1 MKKKILAI
9 VLAGAMLLGMAACGN
24 DATADAPADNAAT
37 SAGDEAQAPVDDGKV
52 YKITVT
58 QHDPEASSTGEFL
71 NNWAAE
77 VEEKSGGRID
87 VEVYHGG
94 TIAGPKDSIDAVL
107 NGAVDIAWGLQSFY
121 AGQFPVTE
129 VFMLPM
135 IDITQATVGSEAI
148 WNFYNTTDYMDAEY
162 SAYHVLFLHTNCQSP
177 ISLADKKVEAVSDM
191 KGLALRG
198 NSGPP
203 VSFITGFGGSAEACA
218 INDLYSNL
226 DKGVYDG
233 CITDWH
239 AIESFKLYETIS
251 YFLDENV
258 GVSTYFML
266 MNPDKYAAL
275 PADLQQIL
283 DEVSADAGKYTVTWD
298 ECEARVKAM
307 DGVAEKL
314 YTLSDAERANLQAV
328 ADKVAQDWIANT
340 TDGQA
345 IYDAAMQCIADANAA
360 E

>member
-1 MKKKILAI
+1 MKKRVVSVLICSVMVAALA
-9 VLAGAMLLGMAACGN
+9 AGCGGN
-24 DATADAPADNAAT
+24 DTPASSGSASNEGGAVAA
-37 SAGDEAQAPVDDGKV
+37 DDGKV

-58 QHDPEASSTGEFL
+58 QHDPEKSSTGEFL

-94 TIAGPKDSIDAVL
+94 TVAGPKDSLDAVL
-107 NGAVDIAWGLQSFY
+107 NGTVDIAWGLQSFY

-129 VFMLPM
+129 VFMLPC
-135 IDITQATVGSEAI
+135 IDIEQATVGSEAI
-148 WNFYNTTDYMDAEY
+148 WNFYNSTDYMDAEY

-177 ISLADKKVEAVSDM
+177 ISTVSKKIEAVSDM

-198 NSGPP
+198 NAGPP
-203 VSFITGFGGSAEACA
+203 VSFITNFGGSAEACS

-258 GVSTYFML
+258 GVSAYFML
-266 MNPDKYAAL
+266 MNPSSYEKL

-283 DEVSADAGKYTVTWD
+283 DEVSADAGKYTTTWD

-314 YTLSDAERANLQAV
+314 YKLSDDERANLEAV
-328 ADKVAQDWIANT
+328 AKKTAQDWIASTEN
-340 TDGQA
+340 GQA
-345 IYDAAMQCIADANAA
+345 IYDKAMQCIADANAA
-360 E
+360 K

>member
-1 MKKKILAI
+1 MKKRVVSVLICAAMVAALA
-9 VLAGAMLLGMAACGN
+9 AGCGSDPAPTGGSGEAAGG
-24 DATADAPADNAAT
+24 DTAKPD
-37 SAGDEAQAPVDDGKV
+37 KV
-52 YKITVT
+52 YTLQVT

-77 VEEKSGGRID
+77 VEEKSGGAID
-87 VEVYHGG
+87 IIVHHGG
-94 TIAGPKDSIDAVL
+94 SIAGPKDSIDAVL
-107 NGAVDIAWGLQSFY
+107 NGTVDIAWGLQSFY

-129 VFMLPM
+129 VFMLPC

-148 WNFYNTTDYMDAEY
+148 WNFYNNYDYMDAEY
-162 SAYHVLFLHTNCQSP
+162 ANYHVLFLHTNCQSP
-177 ISLADKKVEAVSDM
+177 ISTVDKKIEAVSDL
-191 KGLALRG
+191 KGMALRG

-203 VSFITGFGGSAEACA
+203 VTFIGQLGASAEACA

-239 AIESFKLYETIS
+239 AIESFKLYETVN
-251 YFLDENV
+251 YFLDENI

-266 MNPDKYAAL
+266 MNPNSYANL
-275 PADLQQIL
+275 PADPQKIL
-283 DEVSADAGKYTVTWD
+283 DEVSADAGKYTDTWD

-314 YTLSDAERANLQAV
+314 YKLSDAERANLEAAAQATKD
-328 ADKVAQDWIANT
+328 AWIAAT
-340 TDGQA
+340 PDGQA
-345 IYDAAMQCIADANAA
+345 IYEAAMAEIEAANK
-360 E
+360 

>member
-1 MKKKILAI
+1 MKKKVVS
-9 VLAGAMLLGMAACGN
+9 VLICAAMLAALGAGCGSK
-24 DATADAPADNAAT
+24 DAGSDAPAGSTTGNEQQT
-37 SAGDEAQAPVDDGKV
+37 TNDGKV

-58 QHDPEASSTGEFL
+58 QHDPEASATGQFL

-87 VEVYHGG
+87 VEIYHGG
-94 TIAGPKDSIDAVL
+94 SVAGPKDSLDAVL

-129 VFMLPM
+129 VFMLPC
-135 IDITQATVGSEAI
+135 IDIEKATVGSEAI
-148 WNFYNTTDYMDAEY
+148 WNFYNTTDYMKDEY

-177 ISLADKKVEAVSDM
+177 ISTTSKKIEKVSDLKGM
-191 KGLALRG
+191 KLRG

-203 VSFITGFGGSAEACA
+203 VTFIGELGASAESCP

-239 AIESFKLYETIS
+239 AVKSFKLYETVN

-266 MNPDKYAAL
+266 MNPNSYAAL
-275 PADLQQIL
+275 PEDLQKIL
-283 DEVSADAGKYTVTWD
+283 DEVSADAGKYTVAWD
-298 ECEARVKAM
+298 EVENEVKAM

-314 YTLSDAERANLQAV
+314 YNLSDEERANFEAA
-328 ADKVAQDWIANT
+328 ADATVQKWIAATEN
-340 TDGQA
+340 GQE
-345 IYDAAMQCIADANAA
+345 IYDAAMKCIEEANK
-360 E
+360 

>member
-1 MKKKILAI
+1 MKKKIVSILVCA
-9 VLAGAMLLGMAACGN
+9 AMLVALAAGCG
-24 DATADAPADNAAT
+24 DKPADAPAS
-37 SAGDEAQAPVDDGKV
+37 SAPAPSGSAEAEAPVDDTV

-77 VEEKSGGRID
+77 VEEASGGRID

-162 SAYHVLFLHTNCQSP
+162 AAYHVLFLHTNCQSP
-177 ISLADKKVEAVSDM
+177 ISTTDKQIAAVSDM
-191 KGLALRG
+191 KGMALRG

-203 VSFITGFGGSAEACA
+203 VSFINGFGGSAEACP

-239 AIESFKLYETIS
+239 AIESFKLYETVNH
-251 YFLDENV
+251 FLDENV

-266 MNPDKYAAL
+266 MNPDSYAKL

-314 YTLSDAERANLQAV
+314 YTLSDAERANLKAV
-328 ADKVAQDWIANT
+328 ADKVAQDWIANIEN
-340 TDGQA
+340 GQA
-345 IYDAAMQCIADANAA
+345 IYDAAMQCIADANAK
-360 E
+360 